1 MIFSRLVVFISSS
14 VPSRLGIALKNQM
27 WTTGAANSMCPMRLR
42 RTRECVTLT
51 PQRSHTMPLYFMPR
65 YLLHAHSQSF
75 SGPKIRSQNR
85 PSFSG
90 R

>member
-1 MIFSRLVVFISSS
+1 MFNSA
-14 VPSRLGIALKNQM
+14 PSRLGIALKNQM
-27 WTTGAANSMCPMRLR
+27 CTTGAASSMWPIRFR
-42 RTRECVTLT
+42 RTRLCVIFT
-51 PQRSHTMPLYFMPR
+51 PQRSQIIPLYFIPR
-65 YLLHAHSQSF
+65 YLPQAHSQSF

>member
-1 MIFSRLVVFISSS
+1 MIRSIDVVRMSRR
-14 VPSRLGIALKNQM
+14 VPRRLGMALKNQM
-27 WTTGAANSMCPMRLR
+27 WTTGAASSMWPIRLR

-51 PQRSHTMPLYFMPR
+51 PQRSQIIPLYFMPR
-65 YLLHAHSQSF
+65 YLPQAHSQSF
-75 SGPKIRSQNR
+75 SGPKMRSQKS

>member
-1 MIFSRLVVFISSS
+1 MIFSMAVVFISSRL
-14 VPSRLGIALKNQM
+14 PKRLGMALKNQIC
-27 WTTGAANSMCPMRLR
+27 TTGAASSMCPIRLR
-42 RTRECVTLT
+42 RTRLWVTLT
-51 PQRSHTMPLYFMPR
+51 PQRSQIIPLYFIPR
-65 YLLHAHSQSF
+65 YLPQAHSQSF

>member
-1 MIFSRLVVFISSS
+1 MLRS
-14 VPSRLGIALKNQM
+14 VPSRLGMALKNQI
-27 WTTGAANSMCPMRLR
+27 WTTGAANSMCPIRLR
-42 RTRECVTLT
+42 RTRLWVIFT
-51 PQRSHTMPLYFMPR
+51 PHRSQIIPLYFMPR
-65 YLLHAHSQSF
+65 YLPQAHSQSF